1 MSVFKNCD
9 GWISVTMLGVG
20 FIALIASGTPGS
32 ALSAKTMASDPALK
46 TSPVVELIVDAD
58 TANEMDDL
66 YAVTQVLVDPR
77 ARVTAVN
84 SAHFNNVELYVRRK
98 WHKYD
103 MAGFIPVAAS
113 QKENVALLGAWR
125 SKVPALLGA
134 DDILGYSWGYFEGAP
149 IPRAPAVDNIIAAA
163 KAMPEGKRLNVAVLG
178 PMTNVAAA
186 VATAPEIA
194 GRISVYS
201 LGTRYDPATRVWN
214 KNDFNSRND
223 INALDFLL
231 DNKDIELTI
240 MPVSTAAKLPFF
252 RAASLA
258 EHSKLKHPANDIL
271 RDRWDFVSAVDMWT
285 MWDLAL
291 TMAMTHPE
299 LSTIETVAP
308 PPENSRTSVRVYT
321 SIDGAAMEKKF
332 WSLLADGTKR

>member
-1 MSVFKNCD
+1 
-9 GWISVTMLGVG
+9 
-20 FIALIASGTPGS
+20 
-32 ALSAKTMASDPALK
+32 MASIIATPALNAA
-46 TSPVVELIVDAD
+46 TSPDPMPAVEMIVDAD

-66 YAVTQVLVDPR
+66 YALAQVLVDPR
-77 ARVTAVN
+77 AKVTAVN

-103 MAGFIPVAAS
+103 MTDFIPVQAS
-113 QKENVALLGAWR
+113 QRENVTLLAAFK
-125 SKVPALLGA
+125 SAVPALLGA

-149 IPRAPAVDNIIAAA
+149 IPRAPAIDHIITAARA
-163 KAMPEGKRLNVAVLG
+163 LPENQRLKIAVLG
-178 PMTNVAAA
+178 PLTNVAAA
-186 VATAPEIA
+186 VATAPDIA
-194 GRISVYS
+194 ARISVYS
-201 LGTRYDPATRVWN
+201 LGTKYEPATKVWN

-231 DNKDIELTI
+231 DNDEVEMTI
-240 MPVSTAAKLPFF
+240 MPVSVAAKLPFY

-258 EHSKLKHPANDIL
+258 EHEKIQHPAADLL

-299 LSTIETVAP
+299 LATIETVAA
-308 PPENSRTSVRVYT
+308 PPENKRKSVRVYT
-321 SIDGAAMEKKF
+321 SIDGDAMRSKF
-332 WSLLADGTKR
+332 WSMLKAGTQD

>member
-1 MSVFKNCD
+1 MVYAGLVAS
-9 GWISVTMLGVG
+9 I
-20 FIALIASGTPGS
+20 IAFVW
-32 ALSAKTMASDPALK
+32 
-46 TSPVVELIVDAD
+46 TSPSSAEKTPPNAAPKAPPVIELIVDAD

-77 ARVTAVN
+77 ARVSAVN

-103 MAGFIPVAAS
+103 MADFVPAVAS
-113 QKENVALLGAWR
+113 QKENMALLNAWG

-134 DDILGYSWGYFEGAP
+134 DDILGYSWGFFKGAP
-149 IPRAPAVDNIIAAA
+149 IPKAPAIDNIITAA

-178 PMTNVAAA
+178 PLTNVAAA

-194 GRISVYS
+194 NRLSIYS
-201 LGTRYDPATRVWN
+201 LGTRYDPVTKIWN

-223 INALDFLL
+223 INSLDFLL
-231 DNKDIELTI
+231 DNKDVEMTI
-240 MPVSTAAKLPFF
+240 MPVTVAAKLPFF

-258 EHSKLKHPANDIL
+258 EHAKLQHSANDML

-299 LSTIETVAP
+299 LATIETVAP
-308 PPENSRTSVRVYT
+308 PPENSRPSVRVYAD
-321 SIDGAAMEKKF
+321 IDGDAMRTKF
-332 WSLLADGTKR
+332 WALLADGTKR